1 MFEGYASRAG
11 VFRYRDQAGV
21 ITAELR
27 PASEVGRADSL
38 ATLARKP
45 VTNTHPNVPV
55 TAENADR
62 FSVGALDGEVNW
74 ESDFEDGFIKVR
86 GIVQRKDA
94 VDAVDA
100 GRQELSCGYTCDLD
114 ETPGQWTDSLGAVH
128 EYDAIQRN
136 ITYNHLALVDKGRA
150 GSQARLRVDAAMVDD
165 DTEQTPQPKQSG
177 QAGAK
182 MKIRID
188 GQEYDITEEAAI
200 KRALDAQQKRN
211 DEAAAKLAE
220 AEANAQA
227 AQAATVE
234 AVAKADAAT
243 AQLATVT
250 AERDVLK
257 LDADKAPPITDAAE
271 RMAWHTERMELSKRA
286 DALAIEVEAE
296 ASNDEIKRAIVLSRF
311 DAEDLPTQAHI
322 DAAFSLMSKDTAA
335 PAPTTTRA
343 DSQQQEPS
351 GVVAAEDAYHAQ
363 FR

>member
-1 MFEGYASRAG
+1 M
-11 VFRYRDQAGV
+11 
-21 ITAELR
+21 
-27 PASEVGRADSL
+27 
-38 ATLARKP
+38 
-45 VTNTHPNVPV
+45 
-55 TAENADR
+55 
-62 FSVGALDGEVNW
+62 GALDGAVVW

-114 ETPGQWTDSLGAVH
+114 ETPGQWADSLGTVH

-136 ITYNHLALVDKGRA
+136 IAYNHLALVDKGRA
-150 GSQARLRVDAAMVDD
+150 GNQARLRVDAAMTTFD
-165 DTEQTPQPKQSG
+165 ETPETQPKQSG

-220 AEANAQA
+220 AEANTQA
-227 AQAATVE
+227 EQAATVE

-257 LDADKAPPITDAAE
+257 LDADKVPTITDAAE

-296 ASNDEIKRAIVLSRF
+296 ANNDEIKRAIVLSRF

-322 DAAFSLMSKDTAA
+322 DAAFSLMSKDTTA

-343 DSQQQEPS
+343 DAQPEPS
-351 GVVAAEDAYHAQ
+351 GVIAAEDAYHAQ
-363 FR
+363 FHN